1 MLYLLLAMENIN
13 YLATEKTPEVN
24 FDFQKGEFLVRGISI
39 PENTV
44 DFYHGLIFALR
55 EYAKDP
61 QPNSILR
68 IGLEYFNTSTSV
80 IILKILNALEMA
92 ESSKVE
98 VIWYYEE
105 DDIEME
111 EVGLDFKE
119 MTSVSFNLHPVEDLY
134 AV

>member
-1 MLYLLLAMENIN
+1 
-13 YLATEKTPEVN
+13 
-24 FDFQKGEFLVRGISI
+24 
-39 PENTV
+39 
-44 DFYHGLIFALR
+44 
-55 EYAKDP
+55 
-61 QPNSILR
+61 
-68 IGLEYFNTSTSV
+68 
-80 IILKILNALEMA
+80 MA
-92 ESSKVE
+92 ETSKVE

>member
-1 MLYLLLAMENIN
+1 MENIN
-13 YLATEKTPEVN
+13 YLATEKTPEIN
-24 FDFQKGEFLVRGISI
+24 FDFENGVFLVRGISI

-55 EYAKDP
+55 EYAKTP
-61 QPNSILR
+61 QPESILK

-80 IILKILNALEMA
+80 IILKLLNALELA
-92 ESSKVE
+92 ENSKVK

-119 MTSVSFNLHPVEDLY
+119 MTSVPFNLHPVEDLY